1 MVNKIASRLAESLFP
16 QHCLLCGLQSHQAT
30 PLCAACRLDL
40 VPNHSACHRCALPL
54 PLSGPASLC
63 GACLQRSPP
72 FQHTCAPWL
81 YDDLMAY
88 LIGQWK
94 YQRQQGLSPLLAEL
108 WLAGASYPNQIDLLV
123 PIPLHW
129 RRLLSRGFN
138 QAEVFC
144 RQLQRRNHALRD
156 IELHPGLLRRRAA
169 TPAQAKLNASQRTAN
184 LRSAFTVAGPCDKLR
199 IAVVDDVMTTGATA
213 AAAATALH
221 EAGAAH
227 VEIWCLAR
235 TPPPN

>member
-1 MVNKIASRLAESLFP
+1 MVNKITGLLAESLFP
-16 QHCLLCGLQSHQAT
+16 QYCLLCGLQSHQTA

-40 VPNHSACHRCALPL
+40 VPNHRACHRCALPL
-54 PLSGPASLC
+54 PLSGAGSLC
-63 GACLQRSPP
+63 GACLQRPPP
-72 FQHTCAPWL
+72 FQHACAPWL

-108 WLAGASYPNQIDLLV
+108 WLDGASYPNQIDLLV

-156 IELHPGLLRRRAA
+156 IELRPDLLRRRAA